1 MGDLTPE
8 SVLNALN
15 KGVLAPFYLFYGL
28 EDFWLEITL
37 DAIKKAL
44 IPESLKEFNVETL
57 YGGEISAAEIIN
69 RASLLPFMSSRR
81 LVIVRAT
88 QSFAK
93 GELDRFV
100 PYVENPVDSTCI
112 IWVWAKTELSHVLC
126 KRCRELGRAVH
137 FRKLS
142 DRQVYSWIQKRADEL
157 GLVIERD
164 AAAFLNQAV
173 GNSLR
178 DLFSELSKLS
188 LRHSG
193 SRIGLEQIKE
203 LTTFSRL
210 FTVFDVVDFVG
221 RRDAPRALQ
230 ALTRLFDAQGRDSSS
245 VLGILGM
252 LARQIRL
259 LLKTKESLK
268 GTGGKGRVAEK
279 LRPLP
284 QFVIEKCIAQEKVW
298 DESELEKALLEFYDA
313 DGMIRTG
320 SRGDLVVESLIFRL
334 CSAQNPQQLAY

>member
-1 MGDLTPE
+1 MGELTPE

-15 KGVLAPFYLFYGL
+15 KGVLAPFYLFYGP
-28 EDFWLEITL
+28 EDFWIEITL

-44 IPESLKEFNVETL
+44 IPDSLKEFNLETL
-57 YGGEISAAEIIN
+57 YGGEISAAEVIS

-88 QSFAK
+88 QSFTK

-112 IWVWAKTELSHVLC
+112 IWVWTKAELSHVLC

-188 LRHSG
+188 LRHPA
-193 SRIGLEQIKE
+193 SRIGVEQIKE
-203 LTTFSRL
+203 LATFSRL

-259 LLKTKESLK
+259 LLKTKEGLK
-268 GTGGKGRVAEK
+268 GTEGKGRVAER

-284 QFVIEKCIAQEKVW
+284 QFVIEKCIAQERIW
-298 DESELEKALLEFYDA
+298 DESELEKALRRFYDA
-313 DGMIRTG
+313 DGLIRTG
-320 SRGDLVVESLIFRL
+320 SRGDLVLESLVFQL

>member
-1 MGDLTPE
+1 MGDLSPE
-8 SVLNALN
+8 NVLNALG
-15 KGVLAPFYLFYGL
+15 KGVLAPFYLFYGP

-44 IPESLKEFNVETL
+44 IPESLKEFNLETL
-57 YGGEISAAEIIN
+57 YGGEISSAEIIN
-69 RASLLPFMSSRR
+69 RASLLPFMSARR

-88 QSFAK
+88 ENFTK
-93 GELDRFV
+93 GDLDRFV
-100 PYVENPVDSTCI
+100 LYVENPVDSTCI
-112 IWVWAKTELSHVLC
+112 IWTWAKSELSHVLC
-126 KRCRELGRAVH
+126 KRCRDLGRAVH

-178 DLFSELSKLS
+178 DLFSEISKLS
-188 LRHSG
+188 LRHQG
-193 SRIGLEQIKE
+193 SRIGVEQIKE

-210 FTVFDVVDFVG
+210 FTVFDLVDFVG
-221 RRDAPRALQ
+221 RRDAPRALR
-230 ALTRLFDAQGRDSSS
+230 ALTRLFDAQARDSRS

-259 LLKTKESLK
+259 LLKTKEGLK

-298 DESELEKALLEFYDA
+298 DESELEKALIEFYYA
-313 DGMIRTG
+313 DGLIRAG
-320 SRGDLVVESLIFRL
+320 SKGDLVVESLIFRL
-334 CSAQNPQQLAY
+334 CSAQNP

>member
-8 SVLNALN
+8 SVLSALN
-15 KGVLAPFYLFYGL
+15 KGALAPFYLFYGP
-28 EDFWLEITL
+28 EEFWLEITL

-44 IPESLKEFNVETL
+44 IPESLKEFNMETL
-57 YGGEISAAEIIN
+57 YGGEISSAEIIN
-69 RASLLPFMSSRR
+69 RASLLPLMSSRR
-81 LVIVRAT
+81 LVIVRET
-88 QSFAK
+88 QNLAR
-93 GELDRFV
+93 GELERFV
-100 PYVENPVDSTCI
+100 AYVENPLDSTCI
-112 IWVWAKTELSHVLC
+112 IWVWGKAELSHVFC

-142 DRQVYSWIQKRADEL
+142 DRQVYPWIQKRADEL

-164 AAAFLNQAV
+164 AAALLNQAV
-173 GNSLR
+173 GSSLR

-188 LRHSG
+188 LRYPG
-193 SRIGLEQIKE
+193 SRTGVEQIKE

-221 RRDAPRALQ
+221 RRDAPGAMR
-230 ALTRLFDAQGRDSSS
+230 ALTRLFDVQGRDSSS

-259 LLKTKESLK
+259 LLKTKEGLK
-268 GTGGKGRVAEK
+268 GTGGKGRVAER

-284 QFVIEKCIAQEKVW
+284 QFVIEKCIAQEKIW
-298 DESELEKALLEFYDA
+298 DESELEKALRRFYDA
-313 DGMIRTG
+313 DGLIRTG
-320 SRGDLVVESLIFRL
+320 SRGDLVLESLVFQL
-334 CSAQNPQQLAY
+334 CSAQNP

>member
-8 SVLNALN
+8 KALNAIERGVLN
-15 KGVLAPFYLFYGL
+15 PFYLFYGP

-44 IPESLKEFNVETL
+44 IPESLKEFNLETL
-57 YGGEISAAEIIN
+57 YGGEISSAEIIN
-69 RASLLPFMSSRR
+69 RASLLPFMSARR
-81 LVIVRAT
+81 LVIVRET
-88 QSFAK
+88 QNFTK
-93 GELDRFV
+93 GDLDRFV
-100 PYVENPVDSTCI
+100 SYVENPVDSTCI
-112 IWVWAKTELSHVLC
+112 IWVWAKSELSHVFC
-126 KRCRELGRAVH
+126 KRCRDLGRAVH

-157 GLVIERD
+157 DLVIEKD
-164 AAAFLNQAV
+164 AAAFLNQAA

-178 DLFSELSKLS
+178 DLFNEISKLS
-188 LRHSG
+188 LRHPG
-193 SRIGLEQIKE
+193 SKIGVEQIKE

-259 LLKTKESLK
+259 LLKTKEGLK
-268 GTGGKGRVAEK
+268 GTEGKGRVAER

-313 DGMIRTG
+313 DGLIRTG

>member
-8 SVLNALN
+8 SVLSALN
-15 KGVLAPFYLFYGL
+15 KGALAPFYLFYGP
-28 EDFWLEITL
+28 EDLWLEITL

-57 YGGEISAAEIIN
+57 YGGEISSAEIIN
-69 RASLLPFMSSRR
+69 RASLLPFMSARR
-81 LVIVRAT
+81 LIIVRAT
-88 QSFAK
+88 QNFTK

-112 IWVWAKTELSHVLC
+112 IWVWAKTELSHVLW
-126 KRCRELGRAVH
+126 KQCRELGRAVH

-188 LRHSG
+188 LRHPN
-193 SRIGLEQIKE
+193 SRIGVEQIKE
-203 LTTFSRL
+203 LTTFSKL

-221 RRDAPRALQ
+221 RRDAPRAMR

-259 LLKTKESLK
+259 LLKTKEGLK
-268 GTGGKGRVAEK
+268 GTGRKGRVAEK

-298 DESELEKALLEFYDA
+298 DEGELEKALLEFYDA
-313 DGMIRTG
+313 DGLIRTG

-334 CSAQNPQQLAY
+334 CSTQNP

>member
-1 MGDLTPE
+1 MGDLAPE
-8 SVLNALN
+8 NVLNALE
-15 KGVLAPFYLFYGL
+15 KGVLAPFYLFYGP

-37 DAIKKAL
+37 DAIKRSL
-44 IPESLKEFNVETL
+44 IPESLKEFNLETL
-57 YGGEISAAEIIN
+57 YGGEISSAEIIN
-69 RASLLPFMSSRR
+69 RASLLPFMSARR
-81 LVIVRAT
+81 LLIVRAT
-88 QSFAK
+88 QNFPK
-93 GELDRFV
+93 DDLDRFV

-112 IWVWAKTELSHVLC
+112 IWVWAKPELSHLLC
-126 KRCRELGRAVH
+126 KRCREVGRAVH

-142 DRQVYSWIQKRADEL
+142 DRQVYTWIQKRAGEL

-188 LRHSG
+188 LRHPD
-193 SRIGLEQIKE
+193 SRIGVEQIRE

-210 FTVFDVVDFVG
+210 FTVFDLVDFVA
-221 RRDAPRALQ
+221 RRDALRALR
-230 ALTRLFDAQGRDSSS
+230 ALTRLFDTQGRDSRS

-259 LLKTKESLK
+259 LLKTKEGLREA
-268 GTGGKGRVAEK
+268 GGKGGVAKK

-284 QFVIEKCIAQEKVW
+284 QFVIEKCIAQETFW
-298 DESELEKALLEFYDA
+298 DEIELEKALLEFYHA
-313 DGMIRTG
+313 DGLIRAG
-320 SRGDLVVESLIFRL
+320 SRGDLVVESLVLRL
-334 CSAQNPQQLAY
+334 CSAQNPQQRAY

>member
-8 SVLNALN
+8 SVLSALN
-15 KGVLAPFYLFYGL
+15 KGAVAPFYLFYGP

-37 DAIKKAL
+37 DAIKKVL
-44 IPESLKEFNVETL
+44 IPESVKEFNMETL
-57 YGGEISAAEIIN
+57 YGGELSAAEVIN
-69 RASLLPFMSSRR
+69 RASLLPFMSARR
-81 LVIVRAT
+81 LLIVRAT
-88 QSFAK
+88 QNFTK

-112 IWVWAKTELSHVLC
+112 IWVWGKAELSHMLC
-126 KRCRELGRAVH
+126 RRCRELGRAVH

-188 LRHSG
+188 LRHPN
-193 SRIGLEQIKE
+193 SRIGVEQIKE
-203 LTTFSRL
+203 LTTFSKL
-210 FTVFDVVDFVG
+210 FTVFDLVDFVG
-221 RRDAPRALQ
+221 RRDAPHAVR

-259 LLKTKESLK
+259 LLKTKEGLK

-313 DGMIRTG
+313 DGLIRTG

-334 CSAQNPQQLAY
+334 CSTRNP